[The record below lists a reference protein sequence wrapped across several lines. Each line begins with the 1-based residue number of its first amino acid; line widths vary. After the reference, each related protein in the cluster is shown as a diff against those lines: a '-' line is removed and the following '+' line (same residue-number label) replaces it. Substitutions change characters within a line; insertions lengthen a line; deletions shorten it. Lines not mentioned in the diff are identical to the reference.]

1 VTIELTDELGEAR
14 ALAVQ
19 LLGMIRVVPGIG
31 LLELTLDFGEA
42 FGASS
47 IVKDTPSG
55 RRGDLADP

>member
-1 VTIELTDELGEAR
+1 VAIELADELGQAR

-19 LLGMIRVVPGIG
+19 LLRVVGIVPGIG

-47 IVKDTPSG
+47 VVKDTPSG